1 MTRRNFIM
9 STTQF
14 IVIEYELCL
23 RNSLSNLLLHVD
35 LFYKVFT
42 ILFTILQKVIDALI
56 IEFQIEMCSKLVPW
70 QFLNHLF
77 ELFLCFKHWF
87 CGWGF
92 PFVINHWKSLIF
104 EHGTNLLK
112 FCNGKNIGAKIDWLM
127 RYKFHKVQKTK
138 VNVLLCHWWNF
149 YRQKRDRKSYFLR
162 FGLPPWDS
170 SLKQLPMLAWHW

>member
-92 PFVINHWKSLIF
+92 PFVINHLKSLIF
-104 EHGTNLLK
+104 EHGTNVLK
-112 FCNGKNIGAKIDWLM
+112 FCNGKEIGAKINWLM
-127 RYKFHKVQKTK
+127 GNKFIRFKKK
-138 VNVLLCHWWNF
+138 VNVHLCHWRNF
-149 YRQKRDRKSYFLR
+149 YCQKLDLKSYSLC
-162 FGLPPWDS
+162 FGLPPLRLFS
-170 SLKQLPMLAWHW
+170 